1 MDVLII
7 LAFYRPSG
15 SMRGLRVFEIG
26 VASLVIGVVICFC
39 FELSL
44 INVPNVGEVFR
55 GYLPSSAV
63 VESEG

>member
-1 MDVLII
+1 
-7 LAFYRPSG
+7 
-15 SMRGLRVFEIG
+15 MRGLRVFEIG